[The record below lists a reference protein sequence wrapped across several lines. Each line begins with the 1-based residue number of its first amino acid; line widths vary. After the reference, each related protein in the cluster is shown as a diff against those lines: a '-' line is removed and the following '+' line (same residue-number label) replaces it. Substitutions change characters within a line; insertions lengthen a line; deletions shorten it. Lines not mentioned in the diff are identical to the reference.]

1 MIIYFLTISM
11 SCLDCS
17 MTCVHPWQM
26 DKSSKCFQGQQGG
39 SGGNG
44 DNGNGNNKP
53 CNNGTSPESGT
64 TSAPPEQKPS
74 SKPTTTT
81 TTTTTTTAT
90 PETTTTAASTTT
102 QQSEQTTE
110 QSTEPSAGGCGN
122 ETIKC
127 TKEGF
132 HGHPTDCTKFYRCV
146 DFHQNGKDFTIFHFD
161 CAVCL
166 TCLYYEMNEMLL
178 LG

>member
-1 MIIYFLTISM
+1 M
-11 SCLDCS
+11 SYLDCS

-39 SGGNG
+39 RGGNG

-81 TTTTTTTAT
+81 TTAA
-90 PETTTTAASTTT
+90 PETTTTAASTTP